1 MLIEHLI
8 VVLAYFAIA
17 LVFASFCVFKPV
29 EEKIFAAMM
38 QSIHVLVAEELF
50 HLINLVKIKK
60 KNFKMDV

>member
-17 LVFASFCVFKPV
+17 LVFASFCVFNPV

-38 QSIHVLVAEELF
+38 QSIHVPAAEELF
-50 HLINLVKIKK
+50 H
-60 KNFKMDV
+60 FYQSC